1 MISLQT
7 TTNGTSSTTKEVN
20 TQFVKELIH
29 LPSITTNSIKPLL
42 GKYYPVN
49 NYPSIAEVRENLE
62 SYINTILLTYQQLIS
77 GISTNH

>member
-7 TTNGTSSTTKEVN
+7 TTNCTSSSSKEVN

-29 LPSITTNSIKPLL
+29 LPSITTNSIKPVL
-42 GKYYPVN
+42 GKYYPLK
-49 NYPSIAEVRENLE
+49 NYPSVVEVRESLE

-77 GISTNH
+77 EISTNH